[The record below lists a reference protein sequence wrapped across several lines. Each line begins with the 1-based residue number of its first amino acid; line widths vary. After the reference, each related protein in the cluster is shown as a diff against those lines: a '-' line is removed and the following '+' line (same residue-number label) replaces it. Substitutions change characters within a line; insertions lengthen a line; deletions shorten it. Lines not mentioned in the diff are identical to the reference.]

1 MIKALIF
8 DFDGLILD
16 TETHEYEVLQE
27 IFEEHGSV
35 LAAICLG
42 KGHRNCYA
50 GFRPFE
56 YLEEQIGKKLN
67 HEELTQLRRE
77 RFAKRME
84 SEKARP
90 GVEAYLN
97 AAKDLGLKIGLAS
110 SSDYKWV
117 SGHLKQIG
125 LFDDFEVIQTADDVE
140 EVKPNPELYLLA
152 AKNLGV
158 SPAECLA
165 FEDSVNGSIAAKR
178 AGMKCVIV
186 PNKVTGT
193 LMFEDYDHRLESM
206 AEMELALLLDHLNSQ
221 N

>member
-35 LAAICLG
+35 LPLSVWG
-42 KGHRNCYA
+42 KVIGTAA

-67 HEELTQLRRE
+67 HEELTTLRRE

-84 SEKARP
+84 TEKARP

-97 AAKDLGLKIGLAS
+97 AAKDLGLKVGLAS
-110 SSDYKWV
+110 SSNYKWV

-158 SPAECLA
+158 SPSECLA

-186 PNKVTGT
+186 PNKVTST

-206 AEMELALLLDHLNSQ
+206 AEMELALLLDHLNKQ
-221 N
+221 H

>member
-1 MIKALIF
+1 MKSTAQCCRYLSGERSSELLRVLPF
-8 DFDGLILD
+8 D
-16 TETHEYEVLQE
+16 
-27 IFEEHGSV
+27 
-35 LAAICLG
+35 
-42 KGHRNCYA
+42 
-50 GFRPFE
+50 

-84 SEKARP
+84 TEKARP

-97 AAKDLGLKIGLAS
+97 AAKDLGLKIYFAS
-110 SSDYKWV
+110 SSDYN
-117 SGHLKQIG
+117 GFYHLKQIG